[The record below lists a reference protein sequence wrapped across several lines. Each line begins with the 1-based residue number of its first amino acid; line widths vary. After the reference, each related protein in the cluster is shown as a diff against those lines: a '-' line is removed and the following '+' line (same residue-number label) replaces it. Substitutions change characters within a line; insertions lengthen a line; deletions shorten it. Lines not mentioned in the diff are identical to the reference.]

1 MEYLMMRIP
10 AAILLSFFI
19 VLPAQADPA
28 QDALNEVA
36 KCVDVADPGE
46 RLKCYDKAAAAA
58 KSALAA
64 APKVA
69 EEKKSWL
76 DWFGFSKPPAP
87 PKTVEEFGKPAP
99 PPSPEEVNKV
109 TSNVLEFAKTSRG
122 EAVFILENGQIWRQL
137 QGDNTVFREPLPSPT
152 KATIETGF
160 LGSYN
165 LTIEGR
171 NAMMKVMRLK

>member
-1 MEYLMMRIP
+1 MRFV
-10 AAILLSFFI
+10 AALILSLFTAS
-19 VLPAQADPA
+19 LAHAQGSPSA
-28 QDALNEVA
+28 QDALTEVA
-36 KCVDVADPGE
+36 KCVDVGDPGE
-46 RLKCYDKAAAAA
+46 RLKCYDKAASLA

-64 APKVA
+64 APKV
-69 EEKKSWL
+69 EDKKSWL
-76 DWFGFSKPPAP
+76 DWFGFSKPAA
-87 PKTVEEFGKPAP
+87 PKTAEEFGKPTP
-99 PPSPEEVNKV
+99 PPGPEEVNKV

-137 QGDNTVFREPLPSPT
+137 QGDTTVFREPFPSPA

-165 LTIEGR
+165 LTLEGR